1 MISYSTMPSP
11 AILRP
16 AAIPSSSILVF
27 VIFVSSTNSVSLATD
42 VLVAPESTIR
52 LMDRQLKLVSPMTED
67 ARFKKVLYR
76 FKFCCVCVCSSTIC
90 SEELSVA
97 REDVTSQGV
106 FGLTGEDVV
115 VQKAFGV
122 NELERV
128 ESDVGLTGMQN
139 ADCKSK
145 SDA

>member
-1 MISYSTMPSP
+1 
-11 AILRP
+11 
-16 AAIPSSSILVF
+16 
-27 VIFVSSTNSVSLATD
+27 
-42 VLVAPESTIR
+42 
-52 LMDRQLKLVSPMTED
+52 MDRQLKLVSPMTED
-67 ARFKKVLYR
+67 AQFKKVLYR

-90 SEELSVA
+90 LDELSVA
-97 REDVTSQGV
+97 REDVASQGV

-122 NELERV
+122 KELETV